1 VTPERWQQARELF
14 KSALERETSER
25 SAFLDEACAG
35 DESLRR
41 EVESLLNSLAQD
53 SSFLE
58 TPAYQIVTNPLQSVT
73 PALEAGQTLGSYE
86 VLSRIGEGGMG
97 EVYLARDTKLG
108 RQVALKLLP
117 AGFTDEERLRR
128 FEQEARAASA
138 LNHPNILTIHEIRTA
153 GSTRF
158 IATEFIDGVTLRQ
171 EMSKRTMKLVE
182 LLEVATQ
189 IASALSAAH
198 AAGVVH
204 RDIKPENVMLRHDR
218 IVKVLDFG
226 LAKLT
231 SRQLITVEA
240 EASTKS
246 IVKTTPGVVMGT
258 VKYMSPEQARGQPV
272 DARSDIW
279 SLGVVIYEMV
289 TNRVPFDGET
299 ASHVIVSI
307 LESDPP
313 ALVRYAQVPAE
324 LERIV
329 LKALRKDRE
338 ERYQTATDLAL
349 DLKSLKQELE
359 VETRLKRSLQSDLA
373 ERETTTKKGYLH
385 TAGQPVRGAASPP
398 AEFLTARPTSSVEY
412 LVGVVK
418 HHKRTTVLAA
428 IALFI
433 FAIAGVYFFYLA
445 PRGEAINSLAV
456 LPFVNANG
464 DSETEYI
471 SDGIS
476 DNIINS
482 LSRLPNMNVISFNA
496 VMRYK
501 GQQIDPQQ
509 IGRELNVRAV
519 LVGRLVQRGDS
530 LEISAELVDVR
541 DNRRLWGDQYDRKL
555 SDILVVQDEISR
567 EISERLRL
575 RLTGRE
581 KELLT
586 KHYTENTEA
595 YELYLK
601 GRYFF
606 DKRTVEGVKQS
617 KVYFQEAI
625 KKDPNYA
632 LAYTGLANA
641 YTPSDLLLP
650 PRETIAEAK
659 AAARN
664 ALKIDDTLA
673 EAHTAQSRVLLFYDW
688 DWQGAE
694 TELKRAIELNPNYAE
709 AHHMYSHYL
718 VNVGQTRQSLAESS
732 RALEIDPH
740 DVLLNV
746 HLGWNYLYARQSD
759 QAIDQMRKAIE
770 MDPDF
775 FRAHLFLGRAYEQKG
790 MYKEALAAYERA
802 IELEA
807 KRGETVV
814 MLGHLHA
821 VSGNRTEATSI
832 LEELRELYRGN
843 KISAYDLA
851 VIYAGLGE
859 NEQAFEFLRKSYE
872 ERTGGLLLLKSE
884 PIFESLRSDPRYG
897 ELLRRMGLTSL

>member
-1 VTPERWQQARELF
+1 VTPERWQQVRGVF
-14 KSALERETSER
+14 KSALEREASER
-25 SAFLDEACAG
+25 SAFLDGACAG

-41 EVESLLNSLAQD
+41 EVESLLDSLAQGQ
-53 SSFLE
+53 SFLE
-58 TPAYQIVTNPLQSVT
+58 TPAYQIVAEPRPGT
-73 PALEAGQTLGSYE
+73 PPELEAGQTLGGYE
-86 VLSRIGEGGMG
+86 VLRRIGAGGMG

-117 AGFTDEERLRR
+117 AGFTDDEERLRR

-138 LNHPNILTIHEIRTA
+138 LNHPNIVTIHEIRRA
-153 GSTRF
+153 GSTHF
-158 IATEFIDGVTLRQ
+158 IATEFIDGVTLRDQ
-171 EMSKRTMKLVE
+171 MSSRTFKLAE

-198 AAGVVH
+198 TTGVIH
-204 RDIKPENVMLRHDR
+204 RDIKPENVMLRSDR

-226 LAKLT
+226 LAKLM
-231 SRQLITVEA
+231 SREVTEVDA

-246 IVKTTPGVVMGT
+246 IVKTTPGLVMGT
-258 VKYMSPEQARGQPV
+258 VKYMSPEQARGQDV
-272 DARSDIW
+272 DARTDLW
-279 SLGVVIYEMV
+279 SLGVVVYEMV
-289 TNRVPFDGET
+289 AGRPPFEGET
-299 ASHVIVSI
+299 SSHVIVSI

-313 ALVRYAQVPAE
+313 PLARFTRVPAE

-329 LKALRKDRE
+329 GKALRKDRE
-338 ERYQTATDLAL
+338 ERYQTASDLAL
-349 DLKSLKQELE
+349 DLKSLKQDLE
-359 VETRLKRSLQSDLA
+359 VENRLKRSLQSLPGY
-373 ERETTTKKGYLH
+373 RETITKSNGNVSPETLQRSAANTGDVIKGR
-385 TAGQPVRGAASPP
+385 A
-398 AEFLTARPTSSVEY
+398 TSNAEY
-412 LVGVVK
+412 LVGAVK
-418 HHKRTTVLAA
+418 RHKRTAVLTA
-428 IALFI
+428 IALLVSV
-433 FAIAGVYFFYLA
+433 AAGIYFFYPA
-445 PRGEAINSLAV
+445 PGGETINSLAV
-456 LPFVNANG
+456 LPFINANG
-464 DSETEYI
+464 DPDTEYI

-482 LSRLPNMNVISFNA
+482 LSRLPNMNVISLNA

-501 GQQIDPQQ
+501 GRQIDPQE

-519 LVGRLVQRGDS
+519 LVGRLVQRGDN
-530 LEISAELVDVR
+530 LTISTELVDVR
-541 DNRRLWGDQYDRKL
+541 DNHRLWGDQYNRKL
-555 SDILVVQDEISR
+555 SDILTLQDEIAR
-567 EISERLRL
+567 EISERLEL
-575 RLTGRE
+575 RLTGQE

-606 DKRTVEGVKQS
+606 DKRTVEGVRQS

-641 YTPSDLLLP
+641 CTPSDLLLP
-650 PRETIAEAK
+650 PRESMAEAK

-664 ALKIDDTLA
+664 ALKIDDSLA
-673 EAHTAQSRVLLFYDW
+673 QAHTAQSRVLLFYDW

-718 VNVGQTRQSLAESS
+718 VNVGQTQQSLAESR

-759 QAIDQMRKAIE
+759 QAIEQMRKAIE

-821 VSGNRTEATSI
+821 VSGNRAEATSI